1 MLHKRGAHS
10 EIMSHIDVAMD
21 NRAEWVDPEVDFRN
35 LLNRFSQKIVRNLKK
50 LKLQHFFLKNV
61 VANIS

>member
-1 MLHKRGAHS
+1 MLHKRGAPS
-10 EIMSHIDVAMD
+10 EIMSHINVAMD
-21 NRAEWVDPEVDFRN
+21 DRAEWADPEVDFRH